1 MQKDILETLN
11 KLSETTLENYRKMG
25 EANMQIGEKLLQEQ
39 AELTS
44 SLINTTKGKAEKMT
58 SVKDYQGLAAQQA
71 ELVQECSELVW
82 QSCKNCAEIMTEA
95 GKLYNQ
101 LWEAGLKASTGNLN
115 AKAGAKSRKS
125 A

>member
-11 KLSETTLENYRKMG
+11 KLSETTLENYRKLG
-25 EANMQIGEKLLQEQ
+25 ENNMQLGEKILEEQ

-44 SLINTTKGKAEKMT
+44 ALMSATKGKAGKMT
-58 SVKDYQGLAAQQA
+58 TAKDYQGLAAQQA

-82 QSCKNCAEIMTEA
+82 QSCKNYAEIMTEA
-95 GKLYNQ
+95 GKFYNQ
-101 LWEAGLKASTGNLN
+101 MWEAGLKASTGNTN
-115 AKAGAKSRKS
+115 TKSTKTRKS